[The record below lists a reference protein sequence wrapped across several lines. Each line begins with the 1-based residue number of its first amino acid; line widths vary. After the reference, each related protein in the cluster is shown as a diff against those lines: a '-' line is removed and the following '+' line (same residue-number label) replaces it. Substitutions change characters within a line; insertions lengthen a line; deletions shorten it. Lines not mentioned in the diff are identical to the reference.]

1 MRRAPAPTE
10 LSERIANGPISAVER
25 TCVPPQSS
33 FDQPSMSTTRT
44 TSPYFSPNSII
55 APSVRASSSG
65 VSKIRTGSVREDV
78 LVDAPLDLG
87 ALLRRSAPSDA

>member
-65 VSKIRTGSVREDV
+65 VSKIRTGAFAKTCSLTRFSTSARSSAVS
-78 LVDAPLDLG
+78 AAG
-87 ALLRRSAPSDA
+87 A